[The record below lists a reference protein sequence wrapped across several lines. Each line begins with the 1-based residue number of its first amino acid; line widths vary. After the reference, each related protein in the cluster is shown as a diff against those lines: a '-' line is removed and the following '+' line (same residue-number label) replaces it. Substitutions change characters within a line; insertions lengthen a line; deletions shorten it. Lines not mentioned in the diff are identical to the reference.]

1 MFPSPN
7 SLTTVGRAQ
16 RQAGV
21 VALQKQIEA
30 DGFDESYAPIVCLAA
45 PDKRPRE
52 EVLAADTAKYRV
64 IDDK

>member
-1 MFPSPN
+1 M
-7 SLTTVGRAQ
+7 
-16 RQAGV
+16 
-21 VALQKQIEA
+21 QKQIEA